1 MIVEKSTYKVRK
13 ISSAIGIFS
22 QKTVFYIRLKAMKL
36 AYKRRIFYEL
46 IGSYN
51 GLMLI
56 HIIHVL
62 NFKKLNS
69 MQRTGILQ
77 MVKFNIY

>member
-22 QKTVFYIRLKAMKL
+22 KKTVFYIRLKAMKL

-46 IGSYN
+46 IGNHN
-51 GLMLI
+51 GL
-56 HIIHVL
+56 
-62 NFKKLNS
+62 
-69 MQRTGILQ
+69 
-77 MVKFNIY
+77 